1 MSDGNKITNFFKES
15 YIELRKVAWP
25 TREETIRHTLI
36 VIGVSLSVTI
46 ILGLL
51 DFLFT
56 YLAELVFI

>member
-1 MSDGNKITNFFKES
+1 MSIGNKVSSFFKES

-46 ILGLL
+46 ILGAL